1 MRAVVWHGKQDVRV
15 ERVKDPEIVNPRDAI
30 VRVTASAI
38 CGSDMHLYN
47 GYMPTMKPGDI
58 LGHEFMGI
66 VE

>member
-47 GYMPTMKPGDI
+47 GYMPRM
-58 LGHEFMGI
+58 
-66 VE
+66 